1 MQLNLLV
8 NMVILLEVKPGF
20 HYSVL
25 NFVKTLIFWLER
37 SQALEP
43 FN

>member
-1 MQLNLLV
+1 MQLNLFV
-8 NMVILLEVKPGF
+8 NMALEVKPGF